1 MPTTIR
7 EVSLSAV
14 STGTTLGRA
23 WEHCR
28 TGRGKILGARGVKET
43 RRTQPVGP
51 TKQGSEGL
59 KKKKKWTLHGSGL
72 GPLHILWFCS
82 LVIPQLGLQRVGIG
96 AFSDSFTCTL
106 DRFHLT
112 GVPCPA
118 LIGGFVLDL
127 L

>member
-59 KKKKKWTLHGSGL
+59 KKKKKM
-72 GPLHILWFCS
+72 
-82 LVIPQLGLQRVGIG
+82 
-96 AFSDSFTCTL
+96 D
-106 DRFHLT
+106 
-112 GVPCPA
+112 PA
-118 LIGGFVLDL
+118 WIWSRSSAYLMVL
-127 L
+127 